1 MQILGYSSPAD
12 FARSLWGS
20 LKHYK
25 MHTVLPLAFSFAL
38 LMQVPLIE
46 QWIWKPA
53 WTLVLLTGVLLLDFI
68 LAVTSAKVIKG
79 ESFKTDKATKFV
91 VSVLAYWI
99 TLALAYNM
107 EPLVTA
113 FNIGGDELFAYFG
126 KAYFFFILFL
136 NVASAMRHMS
146 DLGYLPKAVAAFF
159 IKYIDTHKGRLLA
172 PKQDDKGEP
181 TNDKEVRH
189 E

>member
-1 MQILGYSSPAD
+1 MQILGYTSPAD
-12 FARSLWGS
+12 FFRSLWGS

-38 LMQVPLIE
+38 LLQVPFIE

-53 WTLVLLTGVLLLDFI
+53 WTLVMFTCVLIADFV
-68 LAVTSAKVIKG
+68 LAVTSAKVIKK

-91 VSVLAYWI
+91 VSVLAYWFTI
-99 TLALAYNM
+99 ALAYNM
-107 EPLVTA
+107 EPLVVA
-113 FNIGGDELFAYFG
+113 FGIGGDAAFAYFG
-126 KAYFFFILFL
+126 KAYFFFVFFL

-146 DLGYLPKAVAAFF
+146 DLGYLPKSVASFF

-172 PKQDDKGEP
+172 PKQDDSGSP
-181 TNDKEVRH
+181 TNDKEVQP
-189 E
+189 